1 MTGFYLYGLTERE
14 RTLTS
19 LSVKSDL
26 IQSLSHLRYAR
37 LLLPPRRPV
46 RLLLLLPLLVPD
58 VGYDVG
64 HVAGRGRRGRGRN
77 GLRRRRG
84 RTLMDEDSGGGT
96 FPISQIL
103 ENEQSKSLRD
113 SPLISH

>member
-37 LLLPPRRPV
+37 LLFPSRRPV
-46 RLLLLLPLLVPD
+46 RLLLLPLLVPD

-113 SPLISH
+113 FPLISH

>member
-14 RTLTS
+14 RTLTC

-84 RTLMDEDSGGGT
+84 RTLMDERVVGGL
-96 FPISQIL
+96 FQF
-103 ENEQSKSLRD
+103 LRY
-113 SPLISH
+113 